1 MFYRGY
7 FYGGVFRI
15 INMFNKIYRLKY
27 MECGIRLEYMF
38 YETVILFTNIT
49 FRKKRSNSF
58 KDEVE
63 SCFVNKGKICRMKP
77 MKQN

>member
-1 MFYRGY
+1 
-7 FYGGVFRI
+7 
-15 INMFNKIYRLKY
+15 

-58 KDEVE
+58 KGEVE

>member
-1 MFYRGY
+1 M

-49 FRKKRSNSF
+49 FRKKEAILLKTRWTH
-58 KDEVE
+58 
-63 SCFVNKGKICRMKP
+63 ILLMKE
-77 MKQN
+77 KSVV

>member
-1 MFYRGY
+1 
-7 FYGGVFRI
+7 
-15 INMFNKIYRLKY
+15 MFNKIYRFIF
-27 MECGIRLEYMF
+27 MECGMRLEYMF

-58 KDEVE
+58 KDEVDAYFANE
-63 SCFVNKGKICRMKP
+63 GKICRVKS